1 MLGGV
6 RFTLLSGIVAVAAV
20 LTAVSLTTTASAD
33 QPAPRSI
40 FSPIPTPTPNGE
52 RFALPYTTP
61 TFDLGAIDN
70 RKFLKERPE
79 VSLDTIDLGKSA
91 LRLDVADTAT
101 RPAPDTPDLTNVI
114 VPLPPG
120 KKRGTRRYFGLTL
133 TTATE

>member
-6 RFTLLSGIVAVAAV
+6 QFTLFGGIFAAAAV
-20 LTAVSLTTTASAD
+20 FAALTSVASAD
-33 QPAPRSI
+33 QPAPQSI
-40 FSPIPTPTPNGE
+40 FAPIPTPTYSSGP
-52 RFALPYTTP
+52 FALPYAAP
-61 TFDLGAIDN
+61 KFDFGSADS
-70 RKFLKERPE
+70 RKFLKEPRE
-79 VSLDTIDLGKSA
+79 LSLDTIDLGKSA

-101 RPAPDTPDLTNVI
+101 QLAPGTPDYTNVI

>member
-1 MLGGV
+1 MGRGV
-6 RFTLLSGIVAVAAV
+6 RFTRFGGIFAAATV
-20 LTAVSLTTTASAD
+20 LAALTTIANAD
-33 QPAPRSI
+33 QPSPQSVFA
-40 FSPIPTPTPNGE
+40 PIPTPTYSSGP
-52 RFALPYTTP
+52 FALPYAAP
-61 TFDLGAIDN
+61 KFDFGATEN
-70 RKFLKERPE
+70 RKFLKEPRE
-79 VSLDTIDLGKSA
+79 LSLDTIDLGKSA